1 MKEVLKKLIET
12 VADILDMP
20 QEGLNGDTTF
30 ESLNIKS
37 VNLVQIIAVLEDE
50 YDAEIPFMQFRRN
63 KTLAE
68 AAAFVA
74 EECEY

>member
-1 MKEVLKKLIET
+1 MEEVLAKLIET
-12 VADILDMP
+12 VADILNKP
-20 QEGLNGDTTF
+20 QEELGGDTTF
-30 ESLNIKS
+30 ESLNVKS

-68 AAAFVA
+68 AATFIA
-74 EECEY
+74 EDCVY

>member
-1 MKEVLKKLIET
+1 MEEVLAKMIET
-12 VADILDMP
+12 VADILGKP
-20 QEGLNGDTTF
+20 QEELRGDTTF
-30 ESLNIKS
+30 ESLNVKS

-68 AAAFVA
+68 AAKYIA
-74 EECEY
+74 EECVY

>member
-1 MKEVLKKLIET
+1 MEEVLAKMIET
-12 VADILDMP
+12 VADILGKP
-20 QEGLNGDTTF
+20 QEELSGDTTF
-30 ESLNIKS
+30 ESLNVKS

-68 AAAFVA
+68 AAKYIA
-74 EECEY
+74 EECVY